1 MTSPSPTR
9 TRRPRARKGE
19 GDRLHD
25 EILEAAERLLLETGS
40 EDAVSIRAV
49 ADAIG
54 VTPPAIYR
62 HFDDKAHLLFEVC
75 GRHFERMDAFIL
87 EATASIED
95 PVEVLCERARAYVRF
110 GRENPEHYRIMF
122 MGRSEITPEQYADEL
137 VVESSS
143 FAHMV
148 QCVQRCLDAGRFRA
162 GVPDAYTLTFALWS
176 AVHGVT
182 SLLVAK
188 PNMPGPD
195 AETLVTLVLDIQL
208 RGVLAP

>member
-1 MTSPSPTR
+1 VTSPSPTR

-25 EILEAAERLLLETGS
+25 EIIEAAEHLLIETGS

-62 HFDDKAHLLFEVC
+62 HFDDKAHLLFDVC
-75 GRHFERMDAFIL
+75 ARHFERMDAFVL
-87 EATASIED
+87 AATRDIED
-95 PVEVLCERARAYVRF
+95 PVEQLCQRARAYVRF
-110 GRENPEHYRIMF
+110 GVENPEHYRIMF
-122 MGRSEITPEQYADEL
+122 MGRSEITPEQYADEM
-137 VVESSS
+137 VVETGS

-148 QCVQRCLDAGRFRA
+148 QCVQRCLDAGRFRD
-162 GVPDAYTLTFALWS
+162 GLPDAFTLTFALWS

-195 AETLVTLVLDIQL
+195 AETLVDLLLDIQL

>member
-1 MTSPSPTR
+1 VTAPTR

-25 EILEAAERLLLETGS
+25 EILEAAERLLIATGS

-49 ADAIG
+49 ADSIG

-62 HFDDKAHLLFEVC
+62 HFDDKAHLLFQVC

-87 EATASIED
+87 EATDSIDD

-122 MGRSEITPEQYADEL
+122 MGRSEVTPEQYADEL
-137 VVESSS
+137 VVETGS

-148 QCVQRCLDAGRFRA
+148 ECVQRCVDAGRFRA
-162 GVPDAYTLTFALWS
+162 DIPDAFTLTFALWS

-195 AETLVTLVLDIQL
+195 AEALIDLLLDIQL

>member
-1 MTSPSPTR
+1 MTSSSPAR

-19 GDRLHD
+19 GGRLHD
-25 EILEAAERLLLETGS
+25 EILEAAERLLIDTGS

-75 GRHFERMDAFIL
+75 GRHFERMDEFIVA
-87 EATASIED
+87 ETASISD
-95 PVEVLCERARAYVRF
+95 PVEQLCARARAYVRF
-110 GRENPEHYRIMF
+110 GVENPEHYRIMF
-122 MGRSEITPEQYADEL
+122 MGRSAMTPEQFADEM
-137 VVESSS
+137 VVETGS

-162 GVPDAYTLTFALWS
+162 GLPDAFTLTFALWS

-188 PNMPGPD
+188 PDMPGPD
-195 AETLVTLVLDIQL
+195 TDELIDLLLDIQL

>member
-1 MTSPSPTR
+1 VTSTTR
-9 TRRPRARKGE
+9 ARRPRARKGE
-19 GDRLHD
+19 GERLRD
-25 EILEAAERLLLETGS
+25 EILAAAEQLLITTGS

-75 GRHFERMDAFIL
+75 SLHFERMDGFVMA
-87 EATASIED
+87 ATGDIED
-95 PVEVLCERARAYVRF
+95 PVDQLCERARAYVRF

-122 MGRSEITPEQYADEL
+122 MGRSEITPERYADEM
-137 VVESSS
+137 VVETGS

-148 QCVQRCLDAGRFRA
+148 QCVQRCIDAGRFRA
-162 GVPDAYTLTFALWS
+162 DLPDAFTLTFALWS

-195 AETLVTLVLDIQL
+195 AEELIDLLLGIQL
-208 RGVLAP
+208 RGVLAPSQ